1 MKKFKVIHT
10 LILPFLILA
19 IFSSVSADLFHNHG
33 FADGYCCSHE
43 ELAELHTCPVFSILM
58 NFSSNSIFLD
68 DFDNFDNLIAI
79 IYPEPEKFF
88 EQEAIESNHSRD
100 PPASA

>member
-19 IFSSVSADLFHNHG
+19 IFGSVSADLFHNHG

-43 ELAELHTCPVFSILM
+43 KIVQLHNCPVFSILM
-58 NFSSNSIFLD
+58 NFSSNVIFS
-68 DFDNFDNLIAI
+68 DNFDTFERLIAN
-79 IYPEPEKFF
+79 IYPEPEKFS
-88 EQEAIESNHSRD
+88 EQEILNLC
-100 PPASA
+100 PPRGPPVNA